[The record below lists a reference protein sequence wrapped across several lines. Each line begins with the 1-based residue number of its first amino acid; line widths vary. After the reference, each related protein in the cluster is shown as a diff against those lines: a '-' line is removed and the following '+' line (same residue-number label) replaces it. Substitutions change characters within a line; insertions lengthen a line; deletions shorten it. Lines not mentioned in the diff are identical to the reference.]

1 MNPDMTS
8 LRHTAS
14 KGFTL
19 IEMVIS
25 ITVLGILSTSAAVF
39 LRGPITSYFD
49 TERRADLS
57 DAGGLAMA
65 KLSQEI
71 SRAVPNSVRVT
82 TVSATEFYL
91 EFLPVL
97 SEGRYRSAA
106 PGNPL
111 DFGVPDTG
119 FDALCAAPAV
129 PCPPPG
135 NWVVVNNHL
144 PGENVWMGSSRAGPV
159 NVAGATLTYPFDTF
173 ASPPGATD
181 APDHRFQIAGQPVT
195 YACRAGELRR
205 YSGYFLQAAQ
215 VVNAASPQITAA
227 SNNDL
232 LADGITACWAM
243 SYSGNL
249 RRAQVVALALNF
261 ENAGNRLNLYHAI
274 RVESLP

>member
-1 MNPDMTS
+1 
-8 LRHTAS
+8 
-14 KGFTL
+14 
-19 IEMVIS
+19 
-25 ITVLGILSTSAAVF
+25 VF

-57 DAGGLAMA
+57 GAGGLAMA

-97 SEGRYRSAA
+97 SEGRYRSTA
-106 PGNPL
+106 PPSNPL
-111 DFGVPDTG
+111 DLGIPDTSFDVLG
-119 FDALCAAPAV
+119 FPVLVNA
-129 PCPPPG
+129 G
-135 NWVVVNNHL
+135 NWVVVNNYLAAPGGDVWAGNTRAAYTGVTGVVGTITFLNHTFPAL
-144 PGENVWMGSSRAGPV
+144 P
-159 NVAGATLTYPFDTF
+159 
-173 ASPPGATD
+173 PPPPTV
-181 APDHRFQIAGQPVT
+181 APDRRFQIAGQPVI

-205 YSGYFLQAAQ
+205 HSGYPFQAAQ

-227 SNNDL
+227 SENDL
-232 LADGITACWAM
+232 LADGITACRAM
-243 SYSGNL
+243 SYPGNL

-261 ENAGNRLNLYHAI
+261 ENAGDRLNLYHAI